1 MTALLE
7 VRDLKKTYDKTV
19 EAVKGISFNVATGE
33 CVGLLGPNG
42 AGKTTTL
49 EMIEGVAKP
58 TSGDVLFE
66 GLPFSKKS
74 REKLGI
80 QFQATELLQRLSV
93 LETIK
98 TFGRLYKNPIPTDEL
113 IKTCQLEDILHQR
126 STKLSGGQK
135 QRLLLAL
142 ALINNPILIFLDE
155 PTTGLDPQARRN
167 VWDAIQK
174 IKSQKTKTLIL
185 TTHYLE
191 EAYLLCDRILIMNK
205 GTIIAEGAPDT
216 LLKKHFEG
224 CTVVLRG
231 GLPPSL
237 ILPPGTEKL
246 PSPDGRVELFTRD
259 TAKMMQALLDSK
271 TDLAGLEIRTPTL
284 EDLFLKITKDS

>member
-1 MTALLE
+1 MTPLLE
-7 VRDLKKTYDKTV
+7 VRGLKKIYDKSV
-19 EAVKGISFNVATGE
+19 EAVRGIDFSVKVGE

-49 EMIEGVAKP
+49 EMIEGVTQP
-58 TSGDVLFE
+58 SSGQILFE
-66 GLPFSKKS
+66 GLALSKKS
-74 REKLGI
+74 RERLGI

-93 LETIK
+93 LETIQ
-98 TFGRLYKNPIPTDEL
+98 TFGRLYKNPIPTLEL
-113 IKTCQLEDILHQR
+113 IKICQLDDILSQR

-142 ALINNPILIFLDE
+142 ALINNPTLIFLDE

-167 VWDAIQK
+167 VWTAIQN
-174 IKSQKTKTLIL
+174 IKTQKAKTLIL

-205 GTIIAEGAPDT
+205 GKIIAEGAPDE

-224 CTVVLRG
+224 CTIVLRG
-231 GLPPSL
+231 ALPANLKLPS
-237 ILPPGTEKL
+237 GTQRL

-259 TAKMMQALLDSK
+259 TAGMMQALLDSK
-271 TDLAGLEIRTPTL
+271 ADLAGLEIRTPTL